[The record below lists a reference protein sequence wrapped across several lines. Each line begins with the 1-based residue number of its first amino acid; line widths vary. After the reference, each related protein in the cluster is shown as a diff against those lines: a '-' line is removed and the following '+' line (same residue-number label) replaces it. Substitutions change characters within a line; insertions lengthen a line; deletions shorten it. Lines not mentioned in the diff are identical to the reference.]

1 MTTIERQPPASA
13 SSGTKVVGQRLPR
26 QEAKGL
32 VSGRARYVGDIYLP
46 GMLFVKAK
54 LSPYPNARIVR
65 VDTSGAEAHPG
76 VVAVITS
83 EDVPN
88 NRHGI
93 FTPDQ
98 PVLAEG
104 FVRHIG
110 EPVAAVAAVDEITA
124 ADAVELI
131 EIEYE
136 PLEPVLD
143 ARAAREPGAPE
154 IHDGGNVA
162 AVNEEGGHEQHI
174 RKGDVER
181 AFEEADLVIESEFT
195 TQVREH
201 APMETHASV
210 SEVDPTGKI
219 IIHSCSQ
226 APHLHQISI
235 CSILNMPFH
244 RVRVAGGRVGG
255 GFGSKNDLCIDH
267 ITALL
272 ARKAQRPVKW
282 VWTREE
288 ECLLSSKDQAF
299 APMRFR
305 TGVKRDGTIVARE
318 VEAIRDNGAYTIF
331 GVPDAVTKV
340 GIYAP
345 GPYKIS
351 NYHYTGQVV
360 YTNKPPA
367 GAMRGYNVA
376 DAHFACEA
384 HTDEIAEALGM
395 DPFDFRWRNFVDE
408 GDENST
414 GAPIHG
420 ATIRDCM
427 RAAAEAFGW
436 TITDDGVVRP
446 EVEQPENP
454 HKRRGIGICAG
465 WQGSGSTGGGDT
477 ATAEVEILVDGSIIC
492 RTGAVEIGA
501 GEGTTL
507 GMIVAEELGVPLDA
521 VTMVL
526 GDTESTP
533 FDLGTLGNRITYLQG
548 VAVKRAAEAA
558 RNAAIAATAAVLE
571 VDEDDLE
578 AVDGVV
584 RSRSTDKQ
592 LTFGEIGGAA
602 KFALGR
608 ELVGHGRYLSSASPL
623 DPETG
628 LGNATEQIIFAAMI
642 VEVEVDTRTGQVD
655 VVRSVLVH
663 DVGKAINPLFVE
675 GQMDGGMAFG
685 IANALIEDFY
695 PDYPD
700 VDTGARGLH
709 DYRLARTTDM
719 PDDHTNVILEIPSRH
734 GAFGAKALGEYTANL
749 QAPAIMNAIHD
760 ATGVWLR
767 SLPATPPK
775 LLRALKGA
783 GVS

>member
-1 MTTIERQPPASA
+1 MAAIESQATSSA
-13 SSGTKVVGQRLPR
+13 APTKVVGQRLAR

-32 VSGRARYVGDIYLP
+32 VSGRVRYVGDIYLH
-46 GMLFVKAK
+46 GMLHVKAK
-54 LSPYPNARIVR
+54 LSPYPNARILSI
-65 VDTSGAEAHPG
+65 DTSRAEAHPG
-76 VVAVITS
+76 VIAVVTH

-98 PVLAEG
+98 PVLADE

-110 EPVAAVAAVDEITA
+110 EPIAAVAAVDEITA

-131 EIEYE
+131 DVQFE
-136 PLEPVLD
+136 PLEPLLD
-143 ARAAREPGAPE
+143 ALAGLEPGAPE
-154 IHDGGNVA
+154 AHEGGNLA
-162 AVNEEGGHEQHI
+162 PVNEGGAREQHI
-174 RKGDVER
+174 RKGDVE
-181 AFEEADLVIESEFT
+181 AGFAEADIIVESEFT

-210 SEVDPTGKI
+210 AEVDGTGKVT
-219 IIHSCSQ
+219 IHSCSQ

-235 CSILNMPFH
+235 CSILNLPYH
-244 RVRVAGGRVGG
+244 RVRLAGGRVGG

-272 ARKAQRPVKW
+272 ALKTQRPVKW
-282 VWTREE
+282 LWTREE

-299 APMRFR
+299 ARLKFR
-305 TGVKRDGTIVARE
+305 SGVKQDGTIVARE
-318 VEAIRDNGAYTIF
+318 VEAVRDNGAYTIF

-340 GIYAP
+340 GVYAP
-345 GPYKIS
+345 GPYKIPS
-351 NYHYTGQVV
+351 YHYKGQVV
-360 YTNKPPA
+360 FTNKPSA

-376 DAHFACEA
+376 DAHYACEA
-384 HTDEIAEALGM
+384 HTDEIADALGI
-395 DPFDFRWRNFVDE
+395 DPMAFRWRTFVDE
-408 GDENST
+408 GDESST
-414 GAPIHG
+414 GAPIVG
-420 ATIRDCM
+420 ATIRQCM
-427 RAAAEAFGW
+427 QAAADAFGW
-436 TITDDGVVRP
+436 KLTDDESVKPKVT
-446 EVEQPENP
+446 QPSNP
-454 HKRRGIGICAG
+454 HKLRGIGVCAG

-507 GMIVAEELGVPLDA
+507 GMIVAEELGVSLDA

-548 VAVKRAAEAA
+548 VACKRAA
-558 RNAAIAATAAVLE
+558 AATRDAAVAAAAQVLE

-578 AVDGVV
+578 YADGTIK
-584 RSRSTDKQ
+584 SKSSDKQ
-592 LTFGEIGGAA
+592 LTLAEVGGAA

-608 ELVGHGRYLSSASPL
+608 ELVGHGSYLSSASAL

-628 LGNATEQIIFAAMI
+628 LGNPTEQIIFAAMI
-642 VEVEVDTRTGQVD
+642 VEVEVDTRTGKVEI
-655 VVRSVLVH
+655 VRSVLAH

-695 PDYPD
+695 PDYPE

-709 DYRLARTTDM
+709 EYKLARMPDM
-719 PDDHTNVILEIPSRH
+719 PDDHTNVIVEIPSRH

-749 QAPAIMNAIHD
+749 QAPAIVNAIHD
-760 ATGVWLR
+760 ATGVWVR

-775 LLRALKGA
+775 LLRALKEA